1 MKSRMS
7 GAAHVTGEVVDF
19 KELTT
24 ESGKKLAHLQIENAD
39 GRTWVLVPPKVYR
52 RAEGLLESSFST
64 RTPVTIEGAVQQAQ
78 SQARFVAERI
88 NEL

>member
-7 GAAHVTGEVVDF
+7 GVAHVTGEVVDF

-39 GRTWVLVPPKVYR
+39 GRTWVLVPAKVYR
-52 RAEGLLESSFST
+52 RAEGLIERGFRDSCRSVAQFRESL
-64 RTPVTIEGAVQQAQ
+64 PKAAI
-78 SQARFVAERI
+78 
-88 NEL
+88 